1 MLIVLRRDKVEHQ
14 ALIVLRR
21 DKEAELSLGL
31 RLLLMRLC
39 RKIRLRDR
47 LEGVG
52 VGVVVS
58 LVRGFLELDLLLGE
72 VGVGR

>member
-1 MLIVLRRDKVEHQ
+1 MLRRDKGEHQ
-14 ALIVLRR
+14 ALIVLLQ
-21 DKEAELSLGL
+21 DKEAELSPGL
-31 RLLLMRLC
+31 RLLLMRLY
-39 RKIRLRDR
+39 RKIHLRDR

-52 VGVVVS
+52 VGVLVS

>member
-1 MLIVLRRDKVEHQ
+1 MLIVLRRDKGEHQ

-21 DKEAELSLGL
+21 DKEAELSPGL

-47 LEGVG
+47 LEGV
-52 VGVVVS
+52 VVS
-58 LVRGFLELDLLLGE
+58 LVRGFLELALLLGE

>member
-1 MLIVLRRDKVEHQ
+1 MLIVLRRDKGEHQ
-14 ALIVLRR
+14 ALIVLLQ
-21 DKEAELSLGL
+21 DKEAELSRGL

-52 VGVVVS
+52 VS

>member
-1 MLIVLRRDKVEHQ
+1 MLIVLRRDKGEHQ
-14 ALIVLRR
+14 ALIVLRQ
-21 DKEAELSLGL
+21 DKEAELSRGL

-39 RKIRLRDR
+39 RKIHPRDR

-52 VGVVVS
+52 VS

>member
-1 MLIVLRRDKVEHQ
+1 MLRRDKGEHQ
-14 ALIVLRR
+14 ALIVLLQ
-21 DKEAELSLGL
+21 DKEAERSRGL

-52 VGVVVS
+52 VS

-72 VGVGR
+72 VVVGR

>member
-1 MLIVLRRDKVEHQ
+1 MLRRDKGEHQ

-31 RLLLMRLC
+31 RLLLMRLF
-39 RKIRLRDR
+39 RKIHLRDR
-47 LEGVG
+47 LEG